1 MENTC
6 KELIGRLSHLL
17 TRAGYRMAT
26 AESCTGGMV
35 GSLCTAVAGSSD
47 WFSGGVIAYA
57 NQVKERAL
65 GVPAEILEKYGA
77 VSAEVVRQM
86 ALGALRVCG
95 AQASVALSGVA
106 GPGGGSPEKPVGTV
120 WLAVAV
126 EERTGTCLIDLEAV
140 QRLHPDCVRVTG
152 GERTIVVV
160 AVRHHFTGDR
170 DAVRTQA
177 AWTVLR
183 ELADLLAMQRV

>member
-1 MENTC
+1 MENTY
-6 KELIGRLSHLL
+6 KELIGRLSDLL

-47 WFSGGVIAYA
+47 WFSGGIIAYA
-57 NQVKERAL
+57 NHVKERVL
-65 GVPAEILEKYGA
+65 GVPAESLEKYGA
-77 VSAEVVRQM
+77 VSDEVVRHM
-86 ALGALRVCG
+86 AVGALRVCG

-126 EERTGTCLIDLEAV
+126 ENRADAYRIDLEAV
-140 QRLHPDCVRVTG
+140 QRLHPDCARIT
-152 GERTIVVV
+152 ERDRAIVV
-160 AVRHHFTGDR
+160 ATRYHFAGDR

-177 AWTVLR
+177 ARTALR
-183 ELADLLAMQRV
+183 DLADLLALQHT